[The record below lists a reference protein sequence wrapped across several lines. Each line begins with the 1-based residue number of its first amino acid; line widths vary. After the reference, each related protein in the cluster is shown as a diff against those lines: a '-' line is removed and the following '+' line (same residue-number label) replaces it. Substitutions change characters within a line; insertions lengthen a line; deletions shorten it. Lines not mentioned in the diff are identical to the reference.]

1 MIIHTELSFFGDEVE
16 SIRSF
21 DVATQLSLEKQ
32 KKITI
37 IPNVENKVF
46 RKIEKVFRL
55 YFGENGAFIKIQ
67 KIYFRSWISS
77 STEQKKLLKN
87 CQGTSNMPPD
97 QLFLNQK
104 TFIKKT
110 LDFSIVELSVK
121 PILESPI
128 NLNSTFSHNPHSTS
142 NLICC

>member
-1 MIIHTELSFFGDEVE
+1 
-16 SIRSF
+16 
-21 DVATQLSLEKQ
+21 
-32 KKITI
+32 
-37 IPNVENKVF
+37 VENKVF

-77 STEQKKLLKN
+77 LTEQKKLLKN
-87 CQGTSNMPPD
+87 CQRTSNMPPD

-104 TFIKKT
+104 TFIKKA
-110 LDFSIVELSVK
+110 DFSIVELSVK

-128 NLNSTFSHNPHSTS
+128 NLNLHSATT
-142 NLICC
+142 LIQQAI